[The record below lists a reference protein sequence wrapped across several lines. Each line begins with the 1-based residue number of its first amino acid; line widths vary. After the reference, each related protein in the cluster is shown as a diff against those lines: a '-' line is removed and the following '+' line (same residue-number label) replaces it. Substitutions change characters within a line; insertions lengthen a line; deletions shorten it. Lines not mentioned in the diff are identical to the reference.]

1 MLIVKKFGGSSVA
14 NKTRIFRVAERCIE
28 DYRAGHDVVVVLSAM
43 GDTTDD
49 LIAMAHSIHAN
60 PKKRELDML
69 LTTGEQVS
77 VSLMA
82 MAMQSPDVPAVSLNA
97 FQVQMHSTERYGNA
111 RFKRIDTDRITHELD
126 SRKIVIVTGF
136 QGVNKY
142 DDLTTLGRGG
152 SDTTAVA
159 LAAALHAD
167 RCEIFTDVDGVYTAD
182 PRIVKNAMK
191 LDEVT
196 YDEMLELASLGA
208 KVLHNR
214 SVEMAKKYGVE
225 LVVRSSLN
233 RSEGTVIKEKVKM
246 EKMLITGVAADTNT
260 ARISVIGVDDQPGT
274 AFRIFNTLAKNNIN
288 VDIILQSV
296 GRDGTKDI
304 SFTVSEDD
312 LDDAIHILEDHKEAL
327 TIKEIT
333 SNRDVAKISV
343 VGAGMMSNPGV
354 AAKMFETLYNARIN
368 INMIA
373 TSEIRITVLVDK
385 KDVEKA
391 LNAVHDGF
399 AGQLE

>member
-14 NKTRIFRVAERCIE
+14 NKERIFRVAERCIE

-82 MAMQSPDVPAVSLNA
+82 MAMQSLEVPAVSLNA